1 MNHSVVW
8 IFAQEWDCSII
19 WYFYLWF
26 SEETS
31 HHFPQRLHQVPF
43 LPTVQK
49 SSLFSIRPLKHL
61 LFVDF
66 SMMII
71 LTDVKWYLIV
81 VLICISLIIR
91 DVGHL
96 FMCLLAICMS
106 SLDKCLFRSVAHF
119 LMGLFVV
126 VVVAL
131 CKLFVYFK
139 N

>member
-1 MNHSVVW
+1 
-8 IFAQEWDCSII
+8 
-19 WYFYLWF
+19 
-26 SEETS
+26 
-31 HHFPQRLHQVPF
+31 
-43 LPTVQK
+43 
-49 SSLFSIRPLKHL
+49 
-61 LFVDF
+61 
-66 SMMII
+66 MMII

-126 VVVAL
+126 VVAL
-131 CKLFVYFK
+131 YKLFVYFK